1 MAKRFYQ
8 KVTVAPAVGGFVV
21 LLDNQSVLSPGKRAL
36 LLPGEALAQAI
47 AVEWA
52 SQGQDIDPS
61 TMPLTRLAN
70 TTLDTVTGHRAEVV
84 GEIAKYAETDL
95 VCYRVSQPEAL
106 RLRQT
111 EAWDPLVLWIG
122 QAYGARLALTSGLLP
137 AVQPPAAMAAVRP
150 VVDRFD
156 DFGLTALHAA
166 TTALGS
172 VVIALAMAAGRITAE
187 DAWRFSLV
195 EELYQ
200 SERWGEDPDA
210 GVRRAKLRADLAAAA
225 RFLLLCS

>member
-8 KVTVAPAVGGFVV
+8 TVTVAPAVDGFVV
-21 LLDNQSVLSPGKRAL
+21 QLDNQSVLSPGKRAL
-36 LLPGEALAQAI
+36 ALPGEALAQAI
-47 AVEWA
+47 AAEWK

-70 TTLDTVTGHRAEVV
+70 TTLDTVMGNRAEVA

-95 VCYRVSQPEAL
+95 VCYRVLQPEAL
-106 RLRQT
+106 RQRQAD
-111 EAWDPLVLWIG
+111 AWDPLVLWVG
-122 QAYGARLALTSGLLP
+122 QAYGVGLVVTSGLLP
-137 AVQPPAAMAAVRP
+137 AAQPPEALAAVRP
-150 VVDRFD
+150 AVDGFGE
-156 DFGLTALHAA
+156 FGLAALHAA

-172 VVIALAMAAGRITAE
+172 VVIALAMAAGRITAA

-200 SERWGEDPDA
+200 TERWGDDRDA
-210 GVRRAKLRADLAAAA
+210 EARRTKLRADLAAAHQ
-225 RFLLLCS
+225 FLLLCG